1 MKMVDLK
8 NLSKVLRDAADALEA
23 AVPQLKETVDSVS
36 LEDVRAVLVRKSTEG
51 KREAVKDLI
60 TKYGAERLSDISP
73 DAFVALLQEAE
84 GI

>member
-1 MKMVDLK
+1 MVDLK
-8 NLSKVLRDAADALEA
+8 NLPKVLRDAADALEA

-73 DAFVALLQEAE
+73 DAFVALLREAE
-84 GI
+84 GL

>member
-1 MKMVDLK
+1 MVDLK
-8 NLSKVLRDAADALEA
+8 NLTKVLRDAADALEA

-73 DAFVALLQEAE
+73 DAFVALLREAE
-84 GI
+84 GL

>member
-1 MKMVDLK
+1 MVDMKELPQM
-8 NLSKVLRDAADALEA
+8 LRDAADALEA
-23 AVPQLKETVDSVS
+23 IQSGQTDEKAVS

-73 DAFVALLQEAE
+73 DAFVALLREAE
-84 GI
+84 GL